1 MPPALPLARTIRQLH
16 GRCVPRC
23 RERAM
28 SKTDKDAQK
37 ALETTP
43 GDDGPAPDDA
53 STAAPAEPAAP
64 ATGRGP
70 GRLALVVALL
80 VALLVAAGGGY
91 LIWQMQQLA
100 DAQADLAARS
110 ELETLRDDQQTALGE
125 LNGRVTN
132 LNEQLESR
140 LQSLAQLENR
150 MADQVSARR
159 ELADRVDQLYRRMNS
174 ETDDWRIAEAGYLAR
189 MAVHRVRFNGDI
201 AGALEAL
208 EAADVLLSGLGGVG
222 IDRREAIG
230 RAVDQL
236 LDVERIDQVAINR
249 GLDRVADQLGS
260 LPLAAG
266 IQRFETADTTA
277 GARSDAPAGGWQAR
291 LDRAGD
297 RLMTGLSELVTVS
310 RDRQVE
316 PLPEPESRFLLQQN
330 LRLQI
335 ESARL
340 AALRGETATYDNALK
355 RIDDWVS
362 AYFDSSAES
371 VSAVRERLADL
382 MDEPVKVER
391 PAIGETLAP
400 VLNDGGQS

>member
-1 MPPALPLARTIRQLH
+1 
-16 GRCVPRC
+16 
-23 RERAM
+23 M

-43 GDDGPAPDDA
+43 GDNGSAPDDA
-53 STAAPAEPAAP
+53 STAAPAESAAP
-64 ATGRGP
+64 ATGRAP
-70 GRLALVVALL
+70 GRLALFVALL
-80 VALLVAAGGGY
+80 VALLTAAGGGY
-91 LIWQMQQLA
+91 LVWQMQQLA
-100 DAQADLAARS
+100 DAQAQLATRS
-110 ELETLRDDQQTALGE
+110 ALETLRSDQQSDLGE
-125 LNGRVTN
+125 LNGRITN

-236 LDVERIDQVAINR
+236 LDVDRIDPVAINR

-266 IQRFETADTTA
+266 IQRFETPDTTA
-277 GARSDAPAGGWQAR
+277 GARSDAPDGGWQAR

-297 RLMTGLSELVTVS
+297 RLMAGLNELVTVS

-340 AALRGETATYDNALK
+340 AALRGEPATYDNALQ
-355 RIDDWVS
+355 RIDDWVG

-371 VSAVRERLADL
+371 VTAVRDRLADL
-382 MDEPVKVER
+382 MDQPVEVER

>member
-1 MPPALPLARTIRQLH
+1 
-16 GRCVPRC
+16 
-23 RERAM
+23 
-28 SKTDKDAQK
+28 
-37 ALETTP
+37 
-43 GDDGPAPDDA
+43 
-53 STAAPAEPAAP
+53 
-64 ATGRGP
+64 
-70 GRLALVVALL
+70 
-80 VALLVAAGGGY
+80 
-91 LIWQMQQLA
+91 MQQLA

-110 ELETLRDDQQTALGE
+110 ELETLRNDQQTALGE

-277 GARSDAPAGGWQAR
+277 GARSDAPSGGWQAR

-340 AALRGETATYDNALK
+340 AALRGETTTYDNALK

>member
-1 MPPALPLARTIRQLH
+1 
-16 GRCVPRC
+16 
-23 RERAM
+23 M

>member
-1 MPPALPLARTIRQLH
+1 
-16 GRCVPRC
+16 
-23 RERAM
+23 M

-277 GARSDAPAGGWQAR
+277 GARSDAPAEGWQAR

-340 AALRGETATYDNALK
+340 AALRGEPATYDNALK

-371 VSAVRERLADL
+371 VSAVRKRLADL

>member
-1 MPPALPLARTIRQLH
+1 
-16 GRCVPRC
+16 
-23 RERAM
+23 M
-28 SKTDKDAQK
+28 SKTDTDAQK
-37 ALETTP
+37 ALETPP
-43 GDDGPAPDDA
+43 GDNGPAPDDA

-64 ATGRGP
+64 ATGRGH

-110 ELETLRDDQQTALGE
+110 ELETLRNDQQTALGE

-236 LDVERIDQVAINR
+236 LAVERIDQVAINR

-340 AALRGETATYDNALK
+340 AALRGETATYENALQ

-382 MDEPVKVER
+382 MDEPVTVER
-391 PAIGETLAP
+391 PAIGESLAP

>member
-1 MPPALPLARTIRQLH
+1 
-16 GRCVPRC
+16 
-23 RERAM
+23 M
-28 SKTDKDAQK
+28 SKTDKDADK
-37 ALETTP
+37 ALEKTP
-43 GDDGPAPDDA
+43 GDDGPASEEA
-53 STAAPAEPAAP
+53 STAAAEEAAP
-64 ATGRGP
+64 APTGRTP
-70 GRLALVVALL
+70 GRLALTIALL
-80 VALLVAAGGGY
+80 VAALAAAGGGY
-91 LIWQMQQLA
+91 LAWQMQQLA
-100 DAQADLAARS
+100 DAQAELATRS
-110 ELETLRDDQQTALGE
+110 ALETLRSDQQSEMGE
-125 LNGRVTN
+125 LNGRITN

-140 LQSLAQLENR
+140 LQSLAQVENR

-208 EAADVLLSGLGGVG
+208 EAADILLSGLGGMG

-236 LDVERIDQVAINR
+236 LAVDRIDLVAINR

-266 IQRFETADTTA
+266 IQRFETADSTA
-277 GARSDAPAGGWQAR
+277 AATSGAAEGGWQAR

-297 RLMTGLSELVTVS
+297 RLLAGLDELVTVS

-340 AALRGETATYDNALK
+340 AALRGEPATYDNALQ

-371 VSAVRERLADL
+371 VTAVRDRLAEL
-382 MDEPVKVER
+382 MDQPVDVER
-391 PAIGETLAP
+391 PAIGETLTP
-400 VLNDGGQS
+400 VLDDGGQS

>member
-1 MPPALPLARTIRQLH
+1 
-16 GRCVPRC
+16 
-23 RERAM
+23 M
-28 SKTDKDAQK
+28 SKTDTDAQK
-37 ALETTP
+37 ALETPP
-43 GDDGPAPDDA
+43 GDNGPAPDDA

-64 ATGRGP
+64 ATGRGH

-110 ELETLRDDQQTALGE
+110 ELETLRNDQQTALGE

-230 RAVDQL
+230 RAVNQL

-340 AALRGETATYDNALK
+340 AALRGETATYENALQ

-382 MDEPVKVER
+382 MDEPVTVER
-391 PAIGETLAP
+391 PAIGESLAP

>member
-1 MPPALPLARTIRQLH
+1 
-16 GRCVPRC
+16 
-23 RERAM
+23 M

-80 VALLVAAGGGY
+80 VGLLVAAGGGY

-236 LDVERIDQVAINR
+236 LDIERIDQVAINR

-371 VSAVRERLADL
+371 VSAVRERLAYL